1 MGFLAFGEKV
11 RDFTGDKDGGNTTN
25 ADGLDRVGDGAVG
38 GETLGKVKGDLDNCF
53 NGGSPRQILMEGR
66 IVADFCVDLTE
77 GNVFKMRS
85 VRFASVICACKF
97 CESSGKNLLLVD
109 HNEVE
114 FVQGGRKVV
123 GREANSIKD
132 IVNCIVV
139 WCENEQLEAF
149 LIAAD
154 LLSHVVG
161 QSRSHTL
168 MMLAT
173 SSGGSLLLPGDK
185 RGDQWRR
192 R

>member
-1 MGFLAFGEKV
+1 MGFLGFGEKV

-53 NGGSPRQILMEGR
+53 NGGPPRQILMESR

-77 GNVFKMRS
+77 GNIFKMRS

-123 GREANSIKD
+123 GREANSIED

-139 WCENEQLEAF
+139 WCENEQLGAF

-154 LLSHVVG
+154 LPSHVVG
-161 QSRSHTL
+161 QSRSHL
-168 MMLAT
+168 DDI
-173 SSGGSLLLPGDK
+173 GDII
-185 RGDQWRR
+185 WRKFVAPR
-192 R
+192 